1 MSYKNRHTIN
11 YKETTH
17 LDLDDAGYK
26 SPLYLIE
33 LFNKKYIISIG
44 REKQTYSKMNI
55 YYFPVY
61 LIFKMKVFA
70 QIGVYQIESIEKNKI
85 KRLKPF
91 LDEDGDMI
99 LDRSGSFYMYQFL
112 TEK

>member
-1 MSYKNRHTIN
+1 MSYKKKETID

-33 LFNKKYIISIG
+33 LFNKKYVISIG
-44 REKQTYSKMNI
+44 REKQTYSKYNI
-55 YYFPVY
+55 YYFPIY

-70 QIGVYQIESIEKNKI
+70 QIGVYQIESIEKTKD
-85 KRLKPF
+85 KR
-91 LDEDGDMI
+91 
-99 LDRSGSFYMYQFL
+99 
-112 TEK
+112 